1 MTELSFIQTKKTVSE
16 TLAEL
21 RQLFKRYGIED
32 WEPVPVDGGAGY
44 SVRYLRGKNWTEI
57 TSVLQP
63 SKAMNLRVCFQVIK
77 NMFIWEARGVSGHV
91 KGTAFMGAELVTST
105 STKSE
110 SFDEACA
117 ILGIEPDAS
126 SEEIE
131 RIYKVKSQYA
141 HPDKFPDPKEKE
153 KATAR
158 FKRIQKAYEMVKK
171 VKSSK

>member
-1 MTELSFIQTKKTVSE
+1 MVELSFIKTKKTVSE
-16 TLAEL
+16 TLREL

-32 WEPVPVDGGAGY
+32 WEPVPIDGGAGY

-63 SKAMNLRVCFQVIK
+63 SKAMNLRVCYQVIK

-117 ILGIEPDAS
+117 ILGVDPGAS
-126 SEEIE
+126 LEEIE

-141 HPDKFPDPKEKE
+141 HPDKFREPAEKE
-153 KATAR
+153 KATER
-158 FKRIQKAYEMVKK
+158 FKRIQKAYELIKRIK
-171 VKSSK
+171 GSK